1 MSSVMSTSSR
11 IIKII
16 TDDCASARAAAAD
29 YWQQFHGTVASRAA
43 MNDVFVQRL
52 RALVEADAI
61 RGPCSIAG
69 LSGSYTARDAAFAN
83 GALLATQWPLPIAA
97 VVATVAALS
106 QEVRGADE
114 VAVAAIAGG
123 LEILQRLERAAG
135 SGMYARGHLADG
147 LLGVP
152 AATAAAGRT
161 LNLSPSAMVD
171 ALGVA
176 GSLASGS
183 REWQGTDSKLL
194 GGWMAR
200 SAILAARLAQAGFS
214 GPAEVFEGRKGLF
227 NAYAGIGGYSLASLF
242 NDVEPDLPHAQ
253 EHR

>member
-11 IIKII
+11 IVKII
-16 TDDCASARAAAAD
+16 TGDCATARVVAAD
-29 YWQQFHGTVASRAA
+29 YWHQFHGSVASRAA

-52 RALVEADAI
+52 RAFVEADAI

-123 LEILQRLERAAG
+123 LETLERLERAAG
-135 SGMYARGHLADG
+135 SGMHARGHLADG

-152 AATAAAGRT
+152 AATAAAVRT

-176 GSLASGS
+176 GSLACGS
-183 REWQGTDSKLL
+183 REWLGMDS
-194 GGWMAR
+194 
-200 SAILAARLAQAGFS
+200 
-214 GPAEVFEGRKGLF
+214 
-227 NAYAGIGGYSLASLF
+227 
-242 NDVEPDLPHAQ
+242 
-253 EHR
+253 